1 MIESA
6 GSSVRQKESPMSK
19 IIERCAG
26 IDIGKRFLL
35 CSVLTGA
42 AHEDPVSQTR
52 RFDTNV
58 PDLQALCE
66 WLRQEAVTHVVMES
80 TGSYWIPVFNLL
92 EGHFTIVLAN
102 PEEVKN
108 RKGHKTDRKDA
119 EHLADLL
126 RHNHVRASYIPPE
139 PVRQLR
145 DLTRRR
151 IQLTQDASRE
161 RNRGQKLLEQANVK
175 IASVLSD
182 VFGVS
187 GQNMLL
193 ALLSGQAT
201 PEQMAQLARGTAQRK
216 IPQLIHALEGNRMSD
231 HLRFIIRSCL
241 RHLACL
247 EEEIE
252 ELDAEIIRRMATP
265 PFENAFPL
273 LQTIPGIGPL
283 SAATILAE
291 TGADLAAFPT
301 AEKMASWAGLCPG
314 NKESAGIQKG
324 RDTTHGN
331 PYLRMT
337 LVQCAWAAVRKQG
350 SVFRARFQQLSPR
363 RGQKRAIL
371 AVAHSML
378 IVIYC
383 MLTRGVPYQGAQDS
397 PQQRRRKQRA
407 HHHLRSLRRLGL
419 TVHITPDS
427 GPQNA
432 VVQ

>member
-1 MIESA
+1 
-6 GSSVRQKESPMSK
+6 MSK
-19 IIERCAG
+19 IFERCAG
-26 IDIGKRFLL
+26 IDVGKRFLL
-35 CSVLTGA
+35 CSVFTGA
-42 AHEDPVSQTR
+42 AHEDPTSQTR

-58 PDLQALCE
+58 PDLEQMCE
-66 WLRQEAVTHVVMES
+66 WLKQERITHVVMES

-126 RHNHVRASYIPPE
+126 RHNHVRASFIPPE

-161 RNRGQKLLEQANVK
+161 RNRVQKLLEQANVK

-187 GQNMLL
+187 GQRMLL
-193 ALLSGQAT
+193 ALLAGEAT
-201 PEQMAQLARGTAQRK
+201 AEEIAQLARGTAQRK
-216 IPQLIHALEGNRMSD
+216 IPQLVQALNGHRMSD

-252 ELDAEIIRRMATP
+252 ELDAEIIRRMELP
-265 PFENAFPL
+265 LFENAFTL
-273 LQTIPGIGPL
+273 LQTMPGIGQL

-291 TGADLAAFPT
+291 TGPDLAAFPT
-301 AEKMASWAGLCPG
+301 VEKMASWTGLCPG
-314 NKESAGIQKG
+314 NKESAGVQKG
-324 RDTTHGN
+324 RDTTNGN

-337 LVQCAWAAVRKQG
+337 LVQCAWAAARKQD
-350 SVFRARFQQLSPR
+350 SIFRARFQRLSPR
-363 RGQKRAIL
+363 RGQKRAIM

-378 IVIYC
+378 IVLYC
-383 MLTRGVPYQGAQDS
+383 MLTRNIPYNGAQEA
-397 PQQRRRKQRA
+397 PQQRRRKHRA
-407 HHHLRSLRRLGL
+407 HHHLRSLRRLGF
-419 TVHITPDS
+419 TVQITPSLVGDT
-427 GPQNA
+427 A
-432 VVQ
+432 VGG